1 MPKSPDSNESTLL
14 ELVSRYPDTRALITA
29 SRRAMK
35 SAFPRAEETA
45 DLKAGLI
52 SYSFGPGYKGVVA
65 TLILSKAAVKI
76 GIPFGAALDDPGG
89 LLEGS
94 GKVHR
99 HIPITSIADL
109 ERPPVSKL
117 LRATLDAW
125 KSRSGGSVRDS

>member
-35 SAFPRAEETA
+35 SAFQRADETA

-52 SYSFGPGYKGVVA
+52 SYSFGPGYKGVGRDPDPEQ
-65 TLILSKAAVKI
+65 AAVKI
-76 GIPFGAALDDPGG
+76 GIRSAQRSMIQADCSKAAA
-89 LLEGS
+89 
-94 GKVHR
+94 R
-99 HIPITSIADL
+99 FIATY
-109 ERPPVSKL
+109 RSPPSRISSAPPVSKL